1 MCRTVY
7 YRDMNYSA
15 DHLERSLGRKQ
26 AALLLTL
33 AERFGVAF
41 TVPQARTQMGLDAP
55 QLARELHGLAS
66 KGWLVSLGRDAYMI
80 APLEAGPDSTSY
92 AVNRYLAAATIA
104 GDRPY
109 YLSYRT
115 AMEIHGMTM
124 HPWRTVY
131 VSTSA
136 RLRTRS
142 IQSFEV
148 RPVTISQ
155 ERLWGWENIEVLPDH
170 RVHVSTPA
178 RTIVDCLDRPEYAGG
193 IGDVAVALSLAGTEL
208 GPGAVVDAAIRLG
221 KVSVIKRLGVL
232 LELTGNSP
240 DDALKRLA
248 ERVTNA
254 PHVLDP
260 QQPRSGSLH
269 PRWKVWMNVSDDSLR
284 QWLTS

>member
-1 MCRTVY
+1 
-7 YRDMNYSA
+7 MNYNA
-15 DHLERSLGRKQ
+15 GTLERSLGRKQ

-33 AERFGVAF
+33 AERFGAAF
-41 TVPQARTQMGLDAP
+41 TVQQARKQLGVEAP
-55 QLARELHGLAS
+55 QLAGELHALAS
-66 KGWLVSLGRDAYMI
+66 KGWLMSLGRDAYMI

-131 VSTSA
+131 VSTQA
-136 RLRTRS
+136 RLRSRS

-148 RPVTISQ
+148 RPVTISA
-155 ERLWGWENIEVLPDH
+155 ERVWGWESVEVLPDH
-170 RVHVSTPA
+170 RVHVSTAA

-193 IGDVAVALSLAGTEL
+193 IGDVAVALSLAGTDL
-208 GPGAVVDAAIRLG
+208 DPGLIVDAAIRLG
-221 KVSVIKRLGVL
+221 RVSVIKRLGVL
-232 LELTGNSP
+232 LELAGNAP
-240 DDALKRLA
+240 DDALQRIA
-248 ERVTNA
+248 ARVTKA

-260 QQPRSGSLH
+260 QQPRSGRLH
-269 PRWKVWMNVSDDSLR
+269 PRWKVWMNVPDGSLR
-284 QWLTS
+284 QGLDS